1 MKENITRRNRTK
13 IMPSKVGLAVPAN
26 VKLKLPIVTIAGRP
40 FELISQKKSSDNDGE
55 SQEILS

>member
-1 MKENITRRNRTK
+1 
-13 IMPSKVGLAVPAN
+13 MPSKVGLAVPAN
-26 VKLKLPIVTIAGRP
+26 VKLKLPIVTSNAGRP